1 MSEKLPDGWKRVK
14 LGEVADVTKLAGF
27 EFTKYIK
34 YVDEGEIIALRA
46 LNIRNGYLDLSN
58 VKKIYKHVSDS
69 LERSKLY
76 KNDIIFTYVGANI
89 GQFALVP
96 ENDKFHLAPNICR
109 IRCTDKCE
117 PYFLYSYFRTNFF
130 QENLEGFIHGSTQPT
145 IPMKTIRQIPIL
157 LPPFPEQKAISGI
170 LSSLDDKIDLLHRQN
185 KTLEKMAQTLFRKW
199 FIEDAQED
207 WEEVSLGDSELSTI
221 ISSGIKKFEREKIF
235 LATGDIQD
243 TDILGGELITYD
255 DRPSRANMQPVIYSV
270 WFAKKVGTKKLLMFD
285 DYSDIDKYILSTGFA
300 GLKTTELSH
309 YYIWCFIMSKE
320 FQEIKD
326 SFVSGSVQPDIT
338 NEGIKQITILKPDNE
353 TFIKFNKIVKPW
365 FAKIQANKKQ
375 IRTLEQLRDRL
386 LPKLMSG
393 EVRVRK

>member
-145 IPMKTIRQIPIL
+145 MPMKTIRQIPIL
-157 LPPFPEQKAISGI
+157 LPPLPEQKAIAGI
-170 LSSLDDKIDLLHRQN
+170 LSSLDDKIEVQN
-185 KTLEKMAQTLFRKW
+185 K
-199 FIEDAQED
+199 
-207 WEEVSLGDSELSTI
+207 
-221 ISSGIKKFEREKIF
+221 
-235 LATGDIQD
+235 
-243 TDILGGELITYD
+243 
-255 DRPSRANMQPVIYSV
+255 
-270 WFAKKVGTKKLLMFD
+270 
-285 DYSDIDKYILSTGFA
+285 
-300 GLKTTELSH
+300 
-309 YYIWCFIMSKE
+309 
-320 FQEIKD
+320 
-326 SFVSGSVQPDIT
+326 
-338 NEGIKQITILKPDNE
+338 
-353 TFIKFNKIVKPW
+353 
-365 FAKIQANKKQ
+365 
-375 IRTLEQLRDRL
+375 
-386 LPKLMSG
+386 
-393 EVRVRK
+393 